1 MEPREADVPG
11 NPQTRGSETY
21 YKSAAQKAGRRT
33 AAQEAGS
40 QKGSKVDV
48 IKERDLHQERS
59 QRLVALD
66 VKPGSWLR
74 KKEGDRRLYGRM
86 EMTSTDPGR
95 QSRVVAIQG
104 YVRRV

>member
-1 MEPREADVPG
+1 MSLEIL
-11 NPQTRGSETY
+11 
-21 YKSAAQKAGRRT
+21 K
-33 AAQEAGS
+33 QEDRKPIMKLQRKRLAEELQHGVRAVKIG
-40 QKGSKVDV
+40 QKVDV

-104 YVRRV
+104 